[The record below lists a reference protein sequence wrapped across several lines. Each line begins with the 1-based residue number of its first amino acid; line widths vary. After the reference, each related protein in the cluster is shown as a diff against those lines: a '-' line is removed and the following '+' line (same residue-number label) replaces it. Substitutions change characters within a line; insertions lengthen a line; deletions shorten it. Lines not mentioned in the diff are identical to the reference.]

1 MIDVRCKYCGKLLA
15 KAHLMDAAIKCTGCK
30 KIFEYHIYNNQF
42 VTSQY
47 DPTNIKVLRYE
58 NDNDNVVSESERP
71 MPI

>member
-1 MIDVRCKYCGKLLA
+1 
-15 KAHLMDAAIKCTGCK
+15 MDAAIKCTGCK